1 MQGSR
6 FLCVEAVDGEAQ
18 STLMEEVASLQ
29 VQGRPYKEVQAHY
42 QSYHAPSPGNIYYRA
57 YRTLDGVL
65 AVGCLSDPLRHKLQ
79 AVLGLRDIRFDPD
92 YRVDSPEAR
101 SFGEEITAKAGEAV
115 PAEDHRRVVDHPLG
129 GRRAYGACEVY
140 RETSR
145 CLPMTWLWR
154 WNIT

>member
-101 SFGEEITAKAGEAV
+101 SFGEEITAKAEKLFRQKTTAEWLTILWEAGV
-115 PAEDHRRVVDHPLG
+115 PAGPVRFT
-129 GRRAYGACEVY
+129 GRRAGACQ
-140 RETSR
+140 
-145 CLPMTWLWR
+145 
-154 WNIT
+154 